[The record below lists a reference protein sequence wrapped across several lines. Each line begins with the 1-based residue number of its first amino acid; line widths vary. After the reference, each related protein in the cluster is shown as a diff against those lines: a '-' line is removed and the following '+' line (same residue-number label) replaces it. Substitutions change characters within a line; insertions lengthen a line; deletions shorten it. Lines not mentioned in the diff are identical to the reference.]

1 MSGGVV
7 SCRAVRPTR
16 RVRACRRSARKRGAE
31 HPRSETSTLRV
42 RAQQLNWNCASVPL
56 SVRFNAMVVASRSVC
71 VAQVCDRDGCVMSS
85 VCDGGGSGLTELPIV
100 PLKPSHRRRL
110 PPSATCLSCCCSPT
124 LSSSH
129 ELAER
134 RHCRVT
140 NARCRQPALHQLRVR
155 CRRIHQPSAAVVERP
170 TQQAQGPRPR
180 KLPRSPHAA
189 SGAPRQQRSPE
200 GSP

>member
-1 MSGGVV
+1 VPCGPADHKCAGVSSG
-7 SCRAVRPTR
+7 
-16 RVRACRRSARKRGAE
+16 RKRRGGAE
-31 HPRSETSTLRV
+31 HHPRYGNASTPLH
-42 RAQQLNWNCASVPL
+42 LNWNCASFPL
-56 SVRFNAMVVASRSVC
+56 SIRFNAMVVASRSVC